1 MRIKSTQ
8 SEHFSQKYATEQYHK
23 RVKLRKKV
31 HIWIHTLIVSTSLII
46 LTSDST
52 QESIKQ
58 KEYQFLKENSLKR
71 NKIPEISQQMEKI
84 RGRAKRLY
92 SPTQFEKWNN
102 KGFQTLR
109 YEDRR
114 EINKLP
120 GAAEISDE
128 IEQLEIDENYLGEEI
143 ITKNPEN
150 VKNLLNSFNK
160 IKEEEKYK

>member
-1 MRIKSTQ
+1 M
-8 SEHFSQKYATEQYHK
+8 
-23 RVKLRKKV
+23 
-31 HIWIHTLIVSTSLII
+31 
-46 LTSDST
+46 
-52 QESIKQ
+52 
-58 KEYQFLKENSLKR
+58 KENSLKR

-120 GAAEISDE
+120 GAAEI
-128 IEQLEIDENYLGEEI
+128 EQLEIDENYLGEEI

-150 VKNLLNSFNK
+150 VKNLLHSFNK
-160 IKEEEKYK
+160 IKEEEKI